1 MKEHQMMAT
10 KQRLLV
16 ELWTLKGGITAA
28 LYVTYVTYVTYIAGV
43 IVGTEDLNMLY
54 GFRRGH
60 GLMGNVWR

>member
-43 IVGTEDLNMLY
+43 IDRTVDLNKLY
-54 GFRRGH
+54 GFRRCH
-60 GLMGNVWR
+60 GLILNVLQ